1 MRLAMCVVGMCFAL
15 GATALG
21 ATALGATAL
30 AANASASDS
39 ARGSLLTDPH
49 SAALL
54 ADASFANQDYQFG
67 GASERRALSSPLNAA
82 GAMGYVPADN
92 PSSFVLPRL
101 PLGEPRQEASARW
114 NPATVPLPAT
124 RTLEDHLLTGFVA
137 LMLIAYQLRRK
148 HRFLRPHQFST

>member
-1 MRLAMCVVGMCFAL
+1 MGVFMRLAIVVAGMCFAFF
-15 GATALG
+15 GST
-21 ATALGATAL
+21 
-30 AANASASDS
+30 SEASDS
-39 ARGSLLTDPH
+39 ARGSSLANDP

-54 ADASFANQDYQFG
+54 ADSRLPNHG
-67 GASERRALSSPLNAA
+67 SLLGASERNASTSLLYSGDGTLRSGVA
-82 GAMGYVPADN
+82 DAMGYVPAEN
-92 PSSFVLPRL
+92 PGSFMVPRL

-114 NPATVPLPAT
+114 NPAAIPLPAT